1 MSREIGARIRAARKA
16 AGLSQE
22 KLAKSVEGLS
32 ASALGKAERGEKAL
46 SSEQLEA
53 VARALGVPPET
64 LLENAEA
71 EDVAASSPAGESA
84 APMTLTPEEQE
95 LLAAYRE
102 ANAETKK
109 VAVSALKGE
118 NSHAPNIMDIVA
130 GMMSGNGGGNPL
142 ADLMRRGES
151 GENPMAGMIG
161 KLMDMMGGEAK

>member
-64 LLENAEA
+64 LLEDVEA
-71 EDVAASSPAGESA
+71 EDVAAPSPAGERRA
-84 APMTLTPEEQE
+84 GDPDPRGA
-95 LLAAYRE
+95 
-102 ANAETKK
+102 
-109 VAVSALKGE
+109 G
-118 NSHAPNIMDIVA
+118 VA
-130 GMMSGNGGGNPL
+130 GRLQSGQCRDEKGRCIRPEGRECRMLRTSWTFSP
-142 ADLMRRGES
+142 A
-151 GENPMAGMIG
+151 
-161 KLMDMMGGEAK
+161 